1 MKNAKTLK
9 IDRFRGVDFSTS
21 PLQVKATRAS
31 EAVNFYLDDEG
42 RMRKRPGWRE
52 RFCVRDE
59 KTNEPLRINGIFEY
73 KSGEHRDVI
82 IHAGK
87 RFFRVTM
94 DERGREAVEDITMSS
109 SHEQSRVDEGLLNDE
124 RSQAFFM
131 AGKMYIIGCGDY
143 LVYGSWD
150 GGSTYELRRVYEGE
164 DTYIPTTT
172 VGIDGES
179 LNINPTTKD
188 GKTYWN
194 ITNDNGH
201 LLESNGQR
209 ASLDDVSLLTRWR
222 KNKLK
227 GTRSVQSG
235 ADTNGEPIIYKF
247 NTYQLDATIDNDS
260 EVEVVNELT
269 GQVYVDVKNPQFT
282 DGGLKSTDQYWLV
295 RKEDKKNATGAN
307 SSLLKGYVYKSIG
320 YVTLLDSFPK
330 DNGDSIITVKFRHTP
345 TADEAGVKVEEF
357 VPYEKRIGD
366 CRFGV
371 QYGIEGNVDRLF
383 LSGNPAFDNVEF
395 FSEYDDAT
403 YFPDLNTIAVGARG
417 QAIVGYARLSDNTLA
432 VFKERGNGTDACIFY
447 HTGYYKDEADGNGNL
462 ARTIAIFPTQAGNV
476 GQTVVS
482 RHACADFG
490 GDPLILS
497 RDGVFGIVLS
507 ENIKTADRYTR
518 ERSRSVNARLRREP
532 GLSEAVAVCL
542 DGRYYLAV
550 NSHVYVADART
561 KYYADKDAD
570 GSYQYEWWYW
580 DGVPARVLCEV
591 GGALTFGTEDGRVCA
606 FDEQRSDR
614 MYTDIVEGDLTV
626 DVPNSQL
633 DCDASLLACAGER
646 IVIDTEGLY
655 ALYVDGS
662 SIVRLERER
671 VFVDESC
678 IIGLSDGTRVLAD
691 GYGLEIGVPYVID
704 DVDVGTC
711 SFRLLDASG
720 AAVVP
725 TAPDFRL
732 HLPLSGR
739 ELVVCE
745 ASGRDFRVKLWAG
758 GEALTLTAYDGE
770 VSSSPVGRLLH
781 STPIRAL
788 WVSGVLDLGSAS
800 HAKTL
805 LSISATAEPSVR
817 SRMHVGYMTRRDAKE
832 QALSVQTGTFSLADL
847 SFREFSFST
856 GFAQSV
862 TARLFERGINYIA
875 FRVRSESGDCAIGAL
890 EAIYKFNGYQGG
902 IR

>member
-9 IDRFRGVDFSTS
+9 IDQFRGVDFSTS

-59 KTNEPLRINGIFEY
+59 KTSEPLRINGIFEY

-87 RFFRVTM
+87 RFFRMTV
-94 DERGREAVEDITMSS
+94 DEHGREAVEDITMSS
-109 SHEQSRVDEGLLNDE
+109 SHEQSRVDEGLLSDE
-124 RSQAFFM
+124 RSQTFFM

-172 VGIDGES
+172 VGINGENLSINASQNDAGEWYWKVDHIGGS
-179 LNINPTTKD
+179 LEIA
-188 GKTYWN
+188 
-194 ITNDNGH
+194 
-201 LLESNGQR
+201 GQR
-209 ASLDDVSLLTRWR
+209 EALEGVNLLTMWR
-222 KNKLK
+222 KNKLRGWLSEEYNDISG
-227 GTRSVQSG
+227 GT
-235 ADTNGEPIIYKF
+235 ATWYY
-247 NTYQLDATIDNDS
+247 NTYQLDATIDEDS
-260 EVEVVNELT
+260 EIEVVDELT
-269 GQVYVDVKNPQFT
+269 GQVYVSISDPLDWSILPWKEEHAYV
-282 DGGLKSTDQYWLV
+282 LV
-295 RKEDKKNATGAN
+295 RQEDASHPT
-307 SSLLKGYVYKSIG
+307 SSRKTYGNVYKDIG
-320 YVTLLDSFPK
+320 YIQLASDGFSQ
-330 DNGDSIITVKFRHTP
+330 DNKDSIITVKFRHTP
-345 TADEAGVKVEEF
+345 TADEAGVQAEEF

-366 CRFGV
+366 CRFGIP
-371 QYGIEGNVDRLF
+371 YGIEGNVDRVF
-383 LSGNPAFDNVEF
+383 LSGNPAFENVEF

-403 YFPDLNTIAVGARG
+403 YFSDLHTISVGSRG
-417 QAIVGYARLSDNTLA
+417 QAIVGYARLSDNALA
-432 VFKERGNGTDACIFY
+432 VFKERGNSADACIFY
-447 HTGYYKDEADGNGNL
+447 HTGYYKDEADDRGNL
-462 ARTIAIFPTQAGNV
+462 GSITAVFPTQAGNV

-507 ENIKTADRYTR
+507 ENITTNDRYTR

-532 GLSEAVAVCL
+532 GLSEAVATCHG
-542 DGRYYLAV
+542 GRYYLAV

-561 KYYADKDAD
+561 KYYADKDMD

-591 GGALTFGTEDGRVCA
+591 GGALTFGTEDGRVCV

-614 MYTDIVEGDLTV
+614 MHTDIVEGDLTV

-633 DCDASLLACAGER
+633 DCDATLSACAGER

-655 ALYVDGS
+655 AMYVDGS
-662 SIVRLERER
+662 SIVRLEGER
-671 VFVDESC
+671 IFVDESC
-678 IIGLSDGTRVLAD
+678 IIGMSDGTRVFAD
-691 GYGLEIGVPYVID
+691 GYGLEIGVPYVIN

-745 ASGRDFRVKLWAG
+745 ASGHDFRVKLWAG

-770 VSSSPVGRLLH
+770 VPSSPVGRLLH
-781 STPIRAL
+781 STPIKAL

-817 SRMHVGYMTRRDAKE
+817 SSMHVGYMTRRDAKE

>member
-9 IDRFRGVDFSTS
+9 IDQFRGVDFSTS

-42 RMRKRPGWRE
+42 RMRKRPGWCELVRI
-52 RFCVRDE
+52 RDE
-59 KTNEPLRINGIFEY
+59 KDEPLRINGIFEY
-73 KSGEHRDVI
+73 KSGDRRDVI
-82 IHAGK
+82 VHAGK

-94 DERGREAVEDITMSS
+94 DERGREAVEDITLSGT
-109 SHEQSRVDEGLLNDE
+109 HEQSRVDESRLSDE
-124 RSQAFFM
+124 RSQTFFM

-150 GGSTYELRRVYEGE
+150 GGETYELRRVYKGE

-172 VGIDGES
+172 VGISGTDIS
-179 LNINPTTKD
+179 ISIRD
-188 GKTYWN
+188 KTDTDWT
-194 ITNDNGH
+194 ILSGTNTEDVRET
-201 LLESNGQR
+201 LE
-209 ASLDDVSLLTRWR
+209 DVNLLTCWR
-222 KNKLK
+222 KNKLRGIK
-227 GTRSVQSG
+227 DGRT
-235 ADTNGEPIIYKF
+235 
-247 NTYQLDATIDNDS
+247 TYQLDATIDEDS
-260 EVEVVNELT
+260 RVEVVDELT
-269 GQVYVDVKNPQFT
+269 GQVYVAVQDPGTAFELVKK
-282 DGGLKSTDQYWLV
+282 DRYWLI
-295 RKEDKKNATGAN
+295 KPEDEDRLTTATPEY
-307 SSLLKGYVYKSIG
+307 GYVYKSIG
-320 YVTLLDSFPK
+320 YVQLLRDVWPE
-330 DNGDSIITVKFRHTP
+330 DNGDSIITVKFQHTP
-345 TADEAGVKVEEF
+345 TADEAGVKVEDF

-366 CRFGV
+366 CRFGIP
-371 QYGIEGNVDRLF
+371 YGIEGNVDRLF

-403 YFPDLNTIAVGARG
+403 YFSDLNTIAVGARG

-432 VFKERGNGTDACIFY
+432 VFKERGNSADACIFY

-507 ENIKTADRYTR
+507 ENITTNDRYTR

-591 GGALTFGTEDGRVCA
+591 GGALTFGTEDGRVCV

-614 MYTDIVEGDLTV
+614 MHTDIVEGDLTV

-655 ALYVDGS
+655 AMYVDGS
-662 SIVRLERER
+662 SIVRLEGER
-671 VFVDESC
+671 IFVDESC
-678 IIGLSDGTRVLAD
+678 IIGMSDGTRVFAD
-691 GYGLEIGVPYVID
+691 GYGLEIGVPYVVD

-725 TAPDFRL
+725 TAPNFRL

-739 ELVVCE
+739 ELIVCE
-745 ASGRDFRVKLWAG
+745 ASGHDFRVKLWAG

-770 VSSSPVGRLLH
+770 VPSSPVGWLLH
-781 STPIRAL
+781 STPIKAL

-817 SRMHVGYMTRRDAKE
+817 SSMHVGYMTRRDAKE

-875 FRVRSESGDCAIGAL
+875 FRVRSEQGDCALGAL